1 MTMVSVMRQIT
12 DREENEM
19 TRPGPTKVSPLPKP
33 MEECDASG
41 IHLEESRITSM
52 NDLKDELASLRIDR
66 GERRRGKWGI
76 WVFLLLFVGAISAA
90 GLYLVRTKPELT
102 NFAATEVEAVPA
114 AVQTAGGASAGAPIL
129 TASGYLVARH
139 QSVISSKIQGRL
151 SGLYV
156 EEGSYVKKDEVI
168 ARLEDT
174 DYKAAVAKAKADI
187 VYAEANLAEMERQAR
202 LQQGCSKDK
211 VVSQDALDA
220 ANSRVQ
226 LAKATIE
233 QDKAALLM
241 QEANLEFTEIRAPFD
256 GVVVKKMAE
265 VGESV
270 APIPPGVNIST
281 SSGAIVAIADM
292 NSLEAEVDVN
302 EANVG
307 ELGPAYPAD
316 INVQAIPNRTY
327 KGLLRQVI
335 PTADRTKATVTV
347 KVSIVDKDQL
357 IKPEMSCNVTFREPP
372 KKGDQKEVVAQR
384 IVTIPK
390 DAITTRSGKQV
401 VFVIDNNKA
410 HEVVVV
416 TGNELKG
423 QVIVKSGL
431 VGTESLVN
439 NPPQKVVDGTSVK
452 IKS

>member
-1 MTMVSVMRQIT
+1 MTQPAVIKS
-12 DREENEM
+12 
-19 TRPGPTKVSPLPKP
+19 SPLPKP
-33 MEECDASG
+33 VEECDASV
-41 IHLEESRITSM
+41 IHLEESRAAGM
-52 NDLKDELASLRIDR
+52 KDLKDELASLRIDR
-66 GERRRGKWGI
+66 APARRGKWGAWI
-76 WVFLLLFVGAISAA
+76 VLLLVVAAASAA
-90 GLYLVRTKPELT
+90 GLYLVRTKPELV
-102 NFAATEVEAVPA
+102 NFAAVEVEPVSAS
-114 AVQTAGGASAGAPIL
+114 VQTTSGPSAGTPIL

-151 SGLYV
+151 SALYV
-156 EEGSYVKKDEVI
+156 EEGSYVKTGDVI

-202 LQQGCSKDK
+202 LQQGLFKDK

-233 QDKAALLM
+233 QDKAALQM
-241 QEANLEFTEIRAPFD
+241 QEANLDFTEIRAPFD

-384 IVTIPK
+384 IVTI
-390 DAITTRSGKQV
+390 
-401 VFVIDNNKA
+401 
-410 HEVVVV
+410 
-416 TGNELKG
+416 
-423 QVIVKSGL
+423 
-431 VGTESLVN
+431 
-439 NPPQKVVDGTSVK
+439 
-452 IKS
+452 

>member
-1 MTMVSVMRQIT
+1 MGS
-12 DREENEM
+12 
-19 TRPGPTKVSPLPKP
+19 
-33 MEECDASG
+33 
-41 IHLEESRITSM
+41 
-52 NDLKDELASLRIDR
+52 LKDELASLRIDR
-66 GERRRGKWGI
+66 VQPKRARWGLWI
-76 WVFLLLFVGAISAA
+76 FLLVIVAA
-90 GLYLVRTKPELT
+90 GAGGWVYVSRTKPELM
-102 NFAATEVEAVPA
+102 NFAAIEVEPVSAS
-114 AVQTAGGASAGAPIL
+114 VQTTSGPGAGTPIL

-151 SGLYV
+151 SALYV

-187 VYAEANLAEMERQAR
+187 VYAQANLAEMERQAR
-202 LQQGCSKDK
+202 LQQGLFKDK

-220 ANSRVQ
+220 ANSRVD
-226 LAKATIE
+226 LAKATID

-241 QEANLEFTEIRAPFD
+241 QQANLEFTEIRAPFD

-307 ELGPAYPAD
+307 QLGPNYPAD
-316 INVQAIPNRTY
+316 INVQAIPDHTY
-327 KGLLRQVI
+327 KGVLRQVI

-347 KVSIVDKDQL
+347 KASILDKDRL
-357 IKPEMSCNVTFREPP
+357 IKPEMSCNVTFLEPP
-372 KKGDQKEVVAQR
+372 KKGELKEAVPAR
-384 IVTIPK
+384 IVTVPK
-390 DAITTRSGKQV
+390 DAITTRNGKQV
-401 VFVIDNNKA
+401 VYVIENNKA
-410 HEVVVV
+410 HEVAVV
-416 TGNELKG
+416 TGNELRG

>member
-1 MTMVSVMRQIT
+1 MGT
-12 DREENEM
+12 
-19 TRPGPTKVSPLPKP
+19 
-33 MEECDASG
+33 
-41 IHLEESRITSM
+41 
-52 NDLKDELASLRIDR
+52 LKDELASLRIDR
-66 GERRRGKWGI
+66 AQPRRGRWGLWI
-76 WVFLLLFVGAISAA
+76 TLLLIVAAGVGAWVYIS
-90 GLYLVRTKPELT
+90 RTKPELM
-102 NFAATEVEAVPA
+102 NFAAVEVEPVSASI
-114 AVQTAGGASAGAPIL
+114 QTTSGPSAGTPIL

-151 SGLYV
+151 SELRV

-187 VYAEANLAEMERQAR
+187 EYAQANLAEMERQAR
-202 LQQGCSKDK
+202 LQQGLFKDK

-220 ANSRVQ
+220 ANSRVD
-226 LAKATIE
+226 LAKATID

-241 QEANLEFTEIRAPFD
+241 QQANLEFTEIRAPFD
-256 GVVVKKMAE
+256 GIVVKKMAE

-307 ELGPAYPAD
+307 QLGPNYPAD
-316 INVQAIPNRTY
+316 INVQAIPDHTY
-327 KGLLRQVI
+327 KGVLRQVI

-347 KVSIVDKDQL
+347 KVSIVDKDRL
-357 IKPEMSCNVTFREPP
+357 IKPEMSCNVTFLEPP
-372 KKGDQKEVVAQR
+372 KKGEQKEAAPVR
-384 IVTIPK
+384 IVTAPK
-390 DAITTRSGKQV
+390 DAITTRNGKQV
-401 VFVIDNNKA
+401 VYVIDNNKA

-439 NPPQKVVDGTSVK
+439 NPPQKVIDGTSVK
-452 IKS
+452 VKS

>member
-1 MTMVSVMRQIT
+1 MR
-12 DREENEM
+12 
-19 TRPGPTKVSPLPKP
+19 
-33 MEECDASG
+33 
-41 IHLEESRITSM
+41 
-52 NDLKDELASLRIDR
+52 DLKDELASLKIDR
-66 GERRRGKWGI
+66 DPPKRRRWGMWI
-76 WVFLLLFVGAISAA
+76 FVVLLLAAVSAA
-90 GLYLVRTKPELT
+90 GMYVVRNKSTLAS
-102 NFAATEVEAVPA
+102 FAATEVEPVQAS
-114 AVQTAGGASAGAPIL
+114 VQTTSGPSAGTPIL

-156 EEGSYVKKDEVI
+156 EEGSYVKQGEVI

-187 VYAEANLAEMERQAR
+187 VYAQANLAEMERQAR
-202 LQQGCSKDK
+202 LQQGLFKDK
-211 VVSQDALDA
+211 VVSKDALDA
-220 ANSRVQ
+220 ANSRVD

-256 GVVVKKMAE
+256 GVVVKKMSE

-302 EANVG
+302 ESNVG
-307 ELGPAYPAD
+307 QLVQGDPAD
-316 INVQAIPNRTY
+316 INVQAIPNQIY
-327 KGLLRQVI
+327 KGVLRQVI

-347 KVSIVDKDQL
+347 KVSILDKDKL
-357 IKPEMSCNVTFREPP
+357 IKPEMSCNVTFIEPA
-372 KKGDQKEVVAQR
+372 KKGAEKDAAPVR

-390 DAITTRSGKQV
+390 DAVTTRNGKQV
-401 VFVIDNNKA
+401 VYVIENNRA
-410 HEVVVV
+410 REVAVV

-423 QVIVKSGL
+423 QIIVKSGL
-431 VGTESLVN
+431 VGSESLVN
-439 NPPQKVVDGTSVK
+439 NPPQKVVDGSAVK
-452 IKS
+452 VKS

>member
-1 MTMVSVMRQIT
+1 MGT
-12 DREENEM
+12 
-19 TRPGPTKVSPLPKP
+19 
-33 MEECDASG
+33 
-41 IHLEESRITSM
+41 
-52 NDLKDELASLRIDR
+52 LKDELASLRIDR
-66 GERRRGKWGI
+66 GQPRRGRWGLWI
-76 WVFLLLFVGAISAA
+76 FLLLVVAAGVGAWFYVS
-90 GLYLVRTKPELT
+90 RTKPELM
-102 NFAATEVEAVPA
+102 NFAAVEVEPVSASI
-114 AVQTAGGASAGAPIL
+114 QTTSGPSAGTPIL

-151 SGLYV
+151 SELRV

-174 DYKAAVAKAKADI
+174 DYKASVAKAKADI
-187 VYAEANLAEMERQAR
+187 VYAQANLAEMERQAR
-202 LQQGCSKDK
+202 LQQGLFKDK

-220 ANSRVQ
+220 ANSRVD
-226 LAKATIE
+226 LAKATID
-233 QDKAALLM
+233 QDKAVLQM

-256 GVVVKKMAE
+256 GIVVKKMAE

-307 ELGPAYPAD
+307 QLGPNYPAD
-316 INVQAIPNRTY
+316 ITVQAIPNHTY
-327 KGLLRQVI
+327 KGVLRQVI

-347 KVSIVDKDQL
+347 KVSILDKDRL
-357 IKPEMSCNVTFREPP
+357 IKPEMSCNVTFLEPP
-372 KKGDQKEVVAQR
+372 KKGEQKEAVPVR

-390 DAITTRSGKQV
+390 DAITTRNGKQV
-401 VFVIDNNKA
+401 VYVIENNKA

-431 VGTESLVN
+431 VGTESLIN
-439 NPPQKVVDGTSVK
+439 NPPQKVVDGSSVK
-452 IKS
+452 TKS